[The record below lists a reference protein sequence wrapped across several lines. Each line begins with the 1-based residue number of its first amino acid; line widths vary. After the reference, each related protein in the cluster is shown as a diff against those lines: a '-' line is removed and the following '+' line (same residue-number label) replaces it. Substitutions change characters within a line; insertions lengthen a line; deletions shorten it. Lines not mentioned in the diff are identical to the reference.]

1 MIGHAFSNPTYVGRD
16 DFADEG
22 QPHNNLAYEA
32 ANYGAAPEYG
42 VTNILADN
50 YDHLSLGG
58 EAEPDYGFVSEDSYG
73 EGHGQA
79 YPQQGYSTLEM
90 FAEV

>member
-1 MIGHAFSNPTYVGRD
+1 MNRVIVVLVVHCFVVQLSK
-16 DFADEG
+16 
-22 QPHNNLAYEA
+22 NLAYEA
-32 ANYGAAPEYG
+32 TNYGAAPEYG